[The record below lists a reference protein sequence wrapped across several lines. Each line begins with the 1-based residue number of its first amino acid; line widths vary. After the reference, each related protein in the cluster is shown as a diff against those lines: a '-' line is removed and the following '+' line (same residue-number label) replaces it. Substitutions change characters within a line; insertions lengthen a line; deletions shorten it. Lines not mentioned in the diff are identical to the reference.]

1 VGERGACARKFP
13 DAAERRARHNEARS
27 SAVLKRR
34 AFLVMMRWYM
44 RACIR
49 IHRYETARVG
59 SWPRA
64 PRCAAIAALLIAC
77 HLANTACIFDATA
90 HAQGLTPQLPADPDP
105 SELVRAQL
113 VADVD
118 AIAPGKPFRLAVRLE
133 IKEGWHVNWLNPG
146 DAGLAPGVEWRV
158 PAGFKTT
165 VMCWPYPERFET
177 GPLVI
182 FGYAK
187 ELILVTEVTPLKQ
200 LGPEPV
206 KLGADVTWL
215 ACEEACIPG
224 SATLS
229 VSLPVEGATRRSQ
242 WSGSIESWLARC
254 PVAAGAWNVDASVF
268 DDAIL
273 LDLQTADEG
282 EVKMNAAFFYPLETG
297 VIENSSPQLLSVL
310 EGPLGRSAYQLR
322 VPFWRMATSTPERVR
337 GVLVMDLGS
346 PRAIEVDV
354 PLRKR

>member
-1 VGERGACARKFP
+1 
-13 DAAERRARHNEARS
+13 
-27 SAVLKRR
+27 
-34 AFLVMMRWYM
+34 M

-49 IHRYETARVG
+49 IHRYKTARVG

-77 HLANTACIFDATA
+77 HLANTACIFGATA
-90 HAQGLTPQLPADPDP
+90 RAQGLTPQLPADPDP

-158 PAGFKTT
+158 PGGFKTT
-165 VMCWPYPERFET
+165 VICWPYPARFET

-187 ELILVTEVTPLKQ
+187 ELILITEVTPPAQMSGGPVQ
-200 LGPEPV
+200 LSAE
-206 KLGADVTWL
+206 VTWL

-224 SATLS
+224 SASLNLM
-229 VSLPVEGATRRSQ
+229 LPVEQASRTSP
-242 WSGSIESWLARC
+242 WSGPIEAWLGRC
-254 PVAAGAWNVDASVF
+254 PRPAGAWNVDASVF
-268 DDAIL
+268 EDAML
-273 LDLQTADEG
+273 LDLQTAEDSS
-282 EVKMNAAFFYPLETG
+282 VKLSGAFFYPYDTG

-310 EGPLGRSAYQLR
+310 EGPQGRSAYQLR

-354 PLRKR
+354 PLRRR